1 MRPAG
6 ASVIPLALAHYRSE
20 EREREE
26 ADQIGVPFTYLEYDN
41 DVTGRHAFRCATLQQ
56 LAAVL
61 KGLTSEAA
69 VVVALHD
76 ENYVST
82 LAKRLTTVLPRRP
95 FEAALRQATD
105 GEVL

>member
-1 MRPAG
+1 MLAEAAFLMRPAR
-6 ASVIPLALAHYRSE
+6 ASVISLALAHRLSE

-26 ADQIGVPFTYLEYDN
+26 ADQIGVPFTYLDY
-41 DVTGRHAFRCATLQQ
+41 DVTSRAGCLPLRHPHSNYR
-56 LAAVL
+56 LAP

-82 LAKRLTTVLPRRP
+82 LAKGLTTVLPRRP
-95 FEAALRQATD
+95 
-105 GEVL
+105 